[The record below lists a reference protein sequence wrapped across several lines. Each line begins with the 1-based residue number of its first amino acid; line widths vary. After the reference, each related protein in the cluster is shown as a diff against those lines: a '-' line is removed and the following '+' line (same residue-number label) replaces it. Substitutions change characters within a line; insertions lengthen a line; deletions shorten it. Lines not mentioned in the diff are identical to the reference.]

1 MPLESKLMIIFER
14 PFQIPKCT
22 TNENC

>member
-22 TNENC
+22 TN